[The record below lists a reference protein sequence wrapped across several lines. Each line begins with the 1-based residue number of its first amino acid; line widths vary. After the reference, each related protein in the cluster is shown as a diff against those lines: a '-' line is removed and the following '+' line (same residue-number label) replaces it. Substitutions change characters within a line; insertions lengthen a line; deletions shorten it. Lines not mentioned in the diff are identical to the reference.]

1 LIGIIIR
8 IKVED
13 NLVGVLIDL
22 APRVLANNI
31 YNKKGV
37 GPELGLKIEK
47 VPEKMTD
54 STNLRRLGFHQCT
67 YRSGSYIDT
76 Y

>member
-1 LIGIIIR
+1 MRAIIIR

-37 GPELGLKIEK
+37 GPELGLKTEK
-47 VPEKMTD
+47 VPKND
-54 STNLRRLGFHQCT
+54 RFNQFKAAGISPVYLQVWVV
-67 YRSGSYIDT
+67 Y
-76 Y
+76 

>member
-1 LIGIIIR
+1 MIQIT
-8 IKVED
+8 VQD

-37 GPELGLKIEK
+37 GPKLKLKKEK
-47 VPEKMTD
+47 VPIKHD
-54 STNLRRLGFHQCT
+54 
-67 YRSGSYIDT
+67 
-76 Y
+76 

>member
-1 LIGIIIR
+1 MIHIT
-8 IKVED
+8 VQD

-37 GPELGLKIEK
+37 GP
-47 VPEKMTD
+47 
-54 STNLRRLGFHQCT
+54 
-67 YRSGSYIDT
+67 
-76 Y
+76 